1 MDNILS
7 ISYLIV
13 WILTFVWYHYRY
25 HTLDGGTAIIGS
37 YIIWAFISIL
47 TLNDPFFAIM
57 YEPLKVFPYIY
68 LYMMLMMALS
78 PTIYHHFHPTSGI
91 EVTPTRIYTFTAIV
105 IIVCAILQI
114 PEIISNLG
122 TGFMKLFTD
131 PDAGKDAYLDMSI
144 DTEDAG
150 SVISNIPSIIY
161 NSLADLSVFLFFFFV
176 ATKRSWKITIPLGF
190 STIISF
196 LLPVFKGQRSGV
208 IMSLFTFIVCYML
221 FRRYLSKRVNR
232 YVRIAG
238 ITVAIGALLPVAAIT
253 LSRFDTRATGVTGFV
268 TWYAGQSSLYFNNYG
283 LEAGGTRNGD
293 RTFNLVKRLIWS
305 DTPKN
310 YTERRDKYH
319 NLEIDDYYFT
329 TFVGDFTID
338 FGPYI
343 AVIIFV
349 VFNAFI
355 LWKIRTNDDTIHDH
369 QLLLLFLT
377 QCITMQGGMYLFNY
391 ADTAGLQ
398 LLTNIMLYT
407 YLVYHEKLS
416 KVFPAE
422 TNRTEVQ
429 ES

>member
-7 ISYLIV
+7 ISYLFV
-13 WILTFVWYHYRY
+13 WILTFVWYHFRY

-37 YIIWAFISIL
+37 YILWAIISIL
-47 TLNDPFFAIM
+47 SLNDQFFSIM

-68 LYMMLMMALS
+68 LYLMLMIALT
-78 PTIYHHFHPTSGI
+78 PTIYHHFHPTMVI
-91 EVTPTRIYTFTAIV
+91 EVTPTRVYTLTAIV
-105 IIVCAILQI
+105 IILCAILQI
-114 PEIISNLG
+114 PEIVSNFG

-131 PDAGKDAYLDMSI
+131 PDAGKDAY
-144 DTEDAG
+144 TEMAADSVDSG
-150 SVISNIPSIIY
+150 SAISNIPSIIY
-161 NSLADLSVFLFFFFV
+161 NSLSDLSVFLFFYFV
-176 ATKRSWKITIPLGF
+176 ASKRSWKLTIPLGL
-190 STIISF
+190 SSAISV
-196 LLPVFKGQRSGV
+196 LLPVFSGQRTGV
-208 IMSLFTFIVCYML
+208 IMSLFTFIVGYML
-221 FRRYLSKRVNR
+221 FRRYLSKRINQ
-232 YVRIAG
+232 YVKIAG
-238 ITVAIGALLPVAAIT
+238 VTVAIGALLPVTAIT
-253 LSRFDTRATGVTGFV
+253 FSRFDTRATGVMGFL

-283 LEAGGTRNGD
+283 LDAGGTRNGD

-310 YTERRDKYH
+310 YVERRDKYH

-398 LLTNIMLYT
+398 FLTNIMLYT

-416 KVFPAE
+416 QIFPAE
-422 TNRTEVQ
+422 KDNTEA
-429 ES
+429 